1 MKKNFWIA
9 LVAVFLA
16 LSGFAQVPNLSEGFE
31 DGWPPDGWNVK
42 TVSGTMQWMG
52 VGDFA
57 HSGTS
62 SVFITDGGNFN
73 SYLISPQVSVSENTV
88 FSFYYATDF
97 PSHANLTTFTVE
109 ITTDTTASA
118 YTVLET
124 INLSACDKKSWYEK
138 VVDLSDYVGQNVFI
152 IFHDVNNGGTS
163 IFIDDI
169 EIATCPSPKGFAVND
184 ITAHTANVSWT
195 GSEGGSYK
203 FSYKAANQSDWSE
216 DISLTE
222 PTFAL
227 TDLLAETEYKVRV
240 LSLCDGNET
249 SSYGETSFTTDVA
262 CHKPDGLTIS
272 EITAHTAT
280 VSWNAVNGA
289 TSYKLSYKLS
299 SDEEWIEENLTET
312 NFDLTNL
319 SAETG
324 YYVKVSSDCGEE
336 GISVT
341 SDTYFTTAV
350 ACNKPTNLHCTA
362 LTNNSATITWSSPSE
377 EDATSYIFSYKEN
390 TESAEWSDGILLT
403 TTTYLLSE
411 LSPATSYV
419 VKVSSDC
426 GEEGT
431 SAAAE
436 LTITTTAIPVDVPYT
451 QNFEGAG
458 FPNGFLVQ
466 TYGANNTWVIGSAT
480 AKLEEGEE
488 DGHSMYISND
498 NGVSNNYTKISGA
511 NSWAILTVN
520 FGDAVAYK
528 LSFDY
533 RVNGEANYDYL
544 SVYAAP
550 SSVQMPTVT
559 IEPSLPDSFIEI
571 VEKKSKTLTW
581 THEEVILNGLSNSTY
596 NIIFHWRND
605 GSSGSDPAVAID
617 NISIDGM
624 SCVGAYN
631 LTASDVST
639 NGATINWSQSGS
651 VSSWKVKYK
660 KAEDD
665 TWMEE
670 TVSESNITLTDLTIN
685 TQYQVFVESICGE
698 GEPYP
703 VSDIVNFKTLNTTFS
718 VPYEQ
723 TFDGEEDILDFD
735 IITYG
740 GNNAWVIGSATSTT
754 EDGKSMY
761 ISNDNGLTNE
771 YDYYSTNSYAVLTV
785 NFEDKAEY
793 HLSFDYK
800 VMGDGYYDYLSVYIA
815 PATESVPTGVY
826 TTTIPSTFVPL
837 LVNKNLVENWTN
849 FDIVLNDVQNS
860 TKNIIFRWTNDD
872 DDWDDNQPAAAIDN
886 ISITGSDCMT
896 PSNLVVGEVTE
907 TTANISW
914 SQEGEVS
921 SWNVKYKPTTSSEW
935 QSVEVS
941 ETSYTITGLDA
952 GTSYNVCVEGICWDG
967 SYPITVVS
975 AFSTSCVDIDLS
987 ILEGNVWKNDFEA
1000 PLSLSEM
1007 CFNIAQTGSYYSK
1020 EYPIIANINYAHTGI
1035 DDGSYGAGSVLEF
1048 SAGKGVLTLPKFTDE
1063 ISQLNLKLWYHHN
1076 GYSNFKGTIEVGVM
1090 TDPSDPSTFTAVTTL
1105 DASLVDEYD
1114 DIYYLANINFGLTE
1128 LTGNDYYIAFKYNN
1142 TNNYVSW
1149 YIDDI
1154 EVSYVSSCS
1163 GIDVNSV
1170 AISNVTA
1177 FGATVDFTD
1186 LDVSH
1191 TAWKVYY
1198 KPVTA
1203 EEYLAENVENQT
1215 ATLSGLLPETEYTV
1229 YVVTE
1234 CDGVESELKSIAK
1247 TFTTDVACPA
1257 PTNVAF
1263 TKITENEAT
1272 ITWSSTE
1279 NAGSWKVSYKAAS
1292 DEEWSAEYSVTEMT
1306 YDLMGLEPATNYL
1319 VKIVAD
1325 CDQYSSKPTQVSFY
1339 TTDVPFT
1346 VPYMQ
1351 DFENGAA
1358 VTDFQI
1364 QTYGGSNA
1372 WTVGSATAKLEEGDE
1387 NGQSMYVS
1395 KDSGATNSYDESIST
1410 NSYAILTI
1418 NFGDKTE
1425 YKLSFDYKVSGGE
1438 SNFDYLSVYVAPTTE
1453 MIPTTTSSP
1462 TIPSTFTTLLEK
1474 ASSVSDWTHYEVSLT
1489 GVANT
1494 YQNIIF
1500 HWRNDAS
1507 TGSQSPAAIDNI
1519 SIVAADCVT
1528 PADVEVSGITSTT
1541 ATISWSS
1548 GDDVTSWIVKYKKE
1562 TDSEWQQTTVNTTS
1576 YSLTNLDPAT
1586 TYQLT
1591 VSSVCGENNAESD
1604 VVTFKTLCDAI
1615 IVTDATPWM
1624 EDFSTDDALD
1634 CWTYEPYTWSYGYA
1648 SKVLYHDG
1656 YTETSDYIYSPV
1668 FDLTGVTNPYV
1679 AFKYM
1684 LVLDELY
1691 EMYYDTLKV
1700 FYRTTQTDDWTEL
1713 ATLYDES
1720 GTYQFD
1726 TLALPN
1732 KSATYQIS
1740 FYLVETDG
1748 GGVKIDDL
1756 VIFNKVDGEQ
1766 PEPCDVPTDLTV
1778 TAKTQTTATI
1788 TWDGSAALYELQL
1801 DGNAPQDVA
1810 ATTYAFNDLTA
1821 GTTYTVKVRAVCS
1834 EETTSDWAII
1844 TFTTEEDETPEPC
1857 DAPTNLA
1864 VSELTQTTAVISW
1877 EGTAE
1882 TYEVTVG
1889 DKAPVN
1895 VSAKS
1900 YTCSGLT
1907 ANTTYTIK
1915 VRSICG
1921 DDVFSDVATTT
1932 FKTLAD
1938 QSGLTDVE
1946 NELSVKV
1953 YPNPTTENATL
1964 EIKGING
1971 KARVIVTDVNG
1982 RVIDDVNVSDGVET
1996 ITINSE
2002 RYASGVYY
2010 VRVMSEGINKTT
2022 TLIKK

>member
-1 MKKNFWIA
+1 MKKKFWIA

-16 LSGFAQVPNLSEGFE
+16 LSGFAQIPNLSEGFE
-31 DGWPPDGWNVK
+31 DGWPPDGWKVK
-42 TVSGTMQWMG
+42 NVSGIQQWMG
-52 VGDFA
+52 VDDFG
-57 HSGTS
+57 HSGAS

-97 PSHANLTTFTVE
+97 PSYADLTTFTVE
-109 ITTDTTASA
+109 ITTDTTAST

-152 IFHDVNNGGTS
+152 VFHDVNNEGTS
-163 IFIDDI
+163 IYIDDI
-169 EIATCPSPKGFAVND
+169 EIATCPSPKGFVVSD
-184 ITAHTANVSWT
+184 ITAHTANVSWS
-195 GSEGGSYK
+195 GSSGGSYK
-203 FSYKAANQSDWSE
+203 FSYKSVNQSDWSE

-222 PTFAL
+222 STFAL

-240 LSLCDGNET
+240 SSLCDGDET

-262 CHKPDGLTIS
+262 CNKPDGLTVS
-272 EITAHTAT
+272 NVTAHTAI

-289 TSYKLSYKLS
+289 ASYKLSYKLS

-312 NFDLTNL
+312 TFALTNL

-324 YYVKVSSDCGEE
+324 YDVKVSSDCGAE
-336 GISVT
+336 GVSVT
-341 SDTYFTTAV
+341 SNTYFTTAV

-362 LTNNSATITWSSPSE
+362 LTDNSANIAWSSPLE
-377 EDATSYIFSYKEN
+377 EDAISYIFSYKEN
-390 TESAEWSDGILLT
+390 TEDAEWSDGILLT
-403 TTTYLLSE
+403 NTKYLLSE

-419 VKVSSDC
+419 VKVSSNC
-426 GEEGT
+426 GEEGISVAT
-431 SAAAE
+431 E
-436 LTITTTAIPVDVPYT
+436 LTITTTSIPVDVPYN
-451 QNFEGAG
+451 QSFEGEG
-458 FPNGFLVQ
+458 FPNGFLIQ
-466 TYGANNTWVIGSAT
+466 TYGENNTWVVGSAT

-488 DGHSMYISND
+488 NGHSMYVSND
-498 NGVSNNYTKISGA
+498 NGATNNYTKDYSV

-520 FGDAVAYK
+520 FGDAAAYK

-533 RVNGEANYDYL
+533 KVNGEVNCDYL
-544 SVYAAP
+544 SVYVAP
-550 SSVQMPTVT
+550 SSVQMPTT
-559 IEPSLPDSFIEI
+559 TASPSLPDSFAKII
-571 VEKKSKTLTW
+571 EKKAKTLSW
-581 THEEVILNGLSNSTY
+581 THEETILNGLSNENY
-596 NIIFHWRND
+596 NIIFHWSND
-605 GSSGSDPAVAID
+605 GSGGSDPAVAID
-617 NISIDGM
+617 NINIESM
-624 SCVGAYN
+624 SCAGAYD
-631 LTASDVST
+631 LTVSELST
-639 NGATINWSQSGS
+639 SGATINWSQGGNI
-651 VSSWKVKYK
+651 SSWNVRYK
-660 KAEDD
+660 KASDEVW
-665 TWMEE
+665 TEE
-670 TVSESNITLTDLTIN
+670 TVSESTITLTDLAIN
-685 TQYQVFVESICGE
+685 TQYQFFVESICGE
-698 GEPYP
+698 EGLYP
-703 VSDIVNFKTLNTTFS
+703 VSDTVTFKTLNTTFS

-723 TFDGEEDILDFD
+723 TFDGEEDVLDFD

-740 GNNAWVIGSATSTT
+740 GNNAWVIGSAASTT

-771 YDYYSTNSYAVLTV
+771 YDYNPTNSYAVLTV

-815 PATESVPTGVY
+815 PVTEEIPTGIY
-826 TTTIPSTFVPL
+826 TPTFPNTFVPL
-837 LVNKNLVENWTN
+837 LEEQNLVEKWTN
-849 FDIVLNDVQNS
+849 FDIVLTGVQNS
-860 TKNIIFRWTNDD
+860 TKNIIFHWKNDN

-886 ISITGSDCMT
+886 IYISGSDCVS

-914 SQEGEVS
+914 SQEGEIS

-941 ETSYTITGLDA
+941 ETSYTLTGLDA
-952 GTSYNVCVEGICWDG
+952 GTSYNVYVEGICWDG
-967 SYPITVVS
+967 SYPTTSAS
-975 AFSTSCVDIDLS
+975 AFSTSCVDVDLS
-987 ILEGNVWKNDFEA
+987 ILEENIWKNDFEA

-1020 EYPIIANINYAHTGI
+1020 EYPMITNGNYAHTGI

-1048 SAGKGVLTLPKFTDE
+1048 SAGKGVLALPKFTDE
-1063 ISQLNLKLWYHHN
+1063 ISQLNLKLWYRHN
-1076 GYSNFKGTIEVGVM
+1076 GYEGLTGTMEVGVM
-1090 TDPSDPSTFTAVTTL
+1090 TDPTDLSTFTTVTTL

-1128 LTGNDYYIAFKYNN
+1128 LTGNDYYIALKYNN
-1142 TNNYVSW
+1142 TNNYISW

-1154 EVSYVSSCS
+1154 EVGYVPSCS

-1186 LDVSH
+1186 PDVSH

-1203 EEYLAENVENQT
+1203 EEYFVENVENQT
-1215 ATLSGLLPETEYTV
+1215 ATLSELLPETEYTV
-1229 YVVTE
+1229 YVVTDCGE
-1234 CDGVESELKSIAK
+1234 VESELKSAPK
-1247 TFTTDVACPA
+1247 TFTTDIACPA
-1257 PTNVAF
+1257 PTDVTF
-1263 TKITENEAT
+1263 TKITENEAI

-1279 NAGSWKVSYKAAS
+1279 NAVSWKVSYKAAS
-1292 DEEWSAEYSVTEMT
+1292 DEEWSAEYSITETT
-1306 YDLMGLEPATNYL
+1306 YDLIGLEPATNYL
-1319 VKIVAD
+1319 VKIMAD
-1325 CDQYSSKPTQVSFY
+1325 CNQYSSKPTQVSFY
-1339 TTDVPFT
+1339 TTDVPFNI
-1346 VPYMQ
+1346 PYTQ

-1358 VTDFQI
+1358 STDFQI

-1372 WTVGSATAKLEEGDE
+1372 WVIGSATAKLEEGE
-1387 NGQSMYVS
+1387 YSGQSMYIS
-1395 KDSGATNSYDESIST
+1395 NDNGATNSYNESTST
-1410 NSYAILTI
+1410 NSYAILTV

-1425 YKLSFDYKVSGGE
+1425 YKLSFDYRVSGGE
-1438 SNFDYLSVYVAPTTE
+1438 ANYDYLSVYMAPTTE
-1453 MIPTTTSSP
+1453 IISTTTSSP
-1462 TIPSTFTTLLEK
+1462 VIPSTFTTLLEK
-1474 ASSVSDWTHYEVSLT
+1474 VNLVSDWTHFEVSLA

-1494 YQNIIF
+1494 YRNIIF

-1507 TGSQSPAAIDNI
+1507 TGVQSPAAIDNI

-1528 PADVEVSGITSTT
+1528 PTDVEVSGITSTT

-1548 GDDVTSWIVKYKKE
+1548 GDNVTSWIVKYKKE
-1562 TDSEWQQTTVNTTS
+1562 TDTEWQQEIVTETS
-1576 YSLTNLDPAT
+1576 YSLTNLDLAT
-1586 TYQLT
+1586 TYQVT
-1591 VSSVCGENNAESD
+1591 VSSICGEDNAESD
-1604 VVTFKTLCDAI
+1604 VITFKTLCETI
-1615 IVTDATPWM
+1615 TVTDATPWN
-1624 EDFSTDDALD
+1624 EDFSTEAALD

-1648 SKVLYHDG
+1648 SQVLYHDG

-1668 FDLTGVTNPYV
+1668 FDLTGVTNPHV

-1684 LVLDELY
+1684 LILDGLY
-1691 EMYYDTLKV
+1691 ELYYDTLKV
-1700 FYRTTQTDDWTEL
+1700 FYRANLTDDWTEL

-1720 GTYQFD
+1720 DSYQFD

-1740 FYLVETDG
+1740 FYLVKTDG

-1756 VIFNKVDGEQ
+1756 VIFSKMDGEQ
-1766 PEPCDVPTDLTV
+1766 PEPCDVPTNLTV
-1778 TAKTQTTATI
+1778 TTKTQTTATI
-1788 TWDGSAALYELQL
+1788 TWEGSAASYELQL
-1801 DGNAPQDVA
+1801 DGNAPQDVT
-1810 ATTYAFNDLTA
+1810 ATTYTFNDLTA
-1821 GTTYTVKVRAVCS
+1821 GTTYTLKVRAVCS
-1834 EETTSDWAII
+1834 EETTSDWVTI
-1844 TFTTEEDETPEPC
+1844 TFTTEEDEIPEPC

-1864 VSELTQTTAVISW
+1864 VSGTTQITATITW

-1895 VSAKS
+1895 VQTNS

-1907 ANTTYTIK
+1907 ANTTYTVK

-1921 DDVFSDVATTT
+1921 EDNFSEFATTT
-1932 FKTLAD
+1932 FKTLKD
-1938 QSGLTDVE
+1938 ESGLTDVE
-1946 NELSVKV
+1946 NGLSVKV
-1953 YPNPTTENATL
+1953 YPNPTTDNTTL
-1964 EIKGING
+1964 EIKGLTSEA
-1971 KARVIVTDVNG
+1971 KVVVTDIQG
-1982 RVIDDVNVSDGVET
+1982 RILINDVLPQGETT
-1996 ITINSE
+1996 ITIDAANLP
-2002 RYASGVYY
+2002 SGVYY
-2010 VRVMSEGINKTT
+2010 VKLINDQINKTQ